1 MDTGLPEDDI
11 DHNTHS
17 SVVLHVDLDCFYAAV
32 EHVRLGIPREV
43 PLAVQQWDGLI
54 AINYAARAAGITRH
68 ERVHQAIKKCPELQ
82 CVHVETI
89 GDGSG
94 NVDAPNRG
102 HAKVSLERYRQASA
116 SVFKIFRR
124 FSDLCEKASIDEAY
138 LDVTS
143 RVEKMMIQGCNWDQ
157 ELHRLIGNQE
167 EGSETIVLDG
177 PLVTFNSYDRRM
189 LAGAIIA
196 EKIRAAVRNELG
208 YTCSVGI
215 ATNKLLAKIA
225 SAKNKPD
232 KQTLVPPR
240 AVPCLMQ
247 SMPLRKVKLLGGKL
261 GEEMTKKWGVST
273 AGEAQAVPLASLV
286 GCLGERLGN
295 YVWNAVRGIQ
305 ADKVQVKQVAKS
317 MLAAKTFHS
326 TKELSD
332 VRMWLSIL
340 AEELSVRMLRDFEQN
355 HRHPRLLQLYYR
367 SGDFKHSR
375 DHTKSWSMPH
385 AALSLLSTGPEP
397 SHQATENSK
406 QDEDQ
411 ELRLGEDHGCKM
423 DVFNEEESLPFDREH
438 HHDEDD
444 ANVDEDSHEEHSK
457 DLLGLVVSEKSRSL
471 AKVLE
476 EASFNMFKRLEG
488 TFPCSRLALAAGGF
502 QELPAQGAKSIQHFF
517 TSIGRG
523 KTSPLK
529 NAQSN
534 EHREPK
540 LVKAKP
546 KAKGMLKFFKYE
558 EPSVIQEERCQDAV
572 EHWDNLPDG
581 RHVAGDLDV
590 PDQFGQRDRKDQS
603 ALFNTTT
610 RASRPKPKGMYKF
623 LSHEN
628 RFAVQEHGSKEDF
641 EDLDKLH
648 DGIESHGLQP
658 SHEATDLIGVQVE
671 ATGGRLS
678 SAFATELDIYQAK
691 ELPRWI
697 PDREVDHLSGSVAT
711 GKKDEISD
719 HHRELPGT
727 GLHEKV
733 EPSLATHGG
742 ENTCE
747 RSCHIDVGE
756 LDMME
761 QSWILG
767 TIQRSN
773 QQPTRPEQEAR
784 AEVAATPVK
793 SSSEPSLKQ
802 KGLSKG
808 LSTPIPAKRHR
819 LSTSKRGQQ
828 SIAKFFRTQDK
839 A

>member
-43 PLAVQQWDGLI
+43 PLAVQQWEGLI

-68 ERVHQAIKKCPELQ
+68 ERVHQAMRKCPELK

-94 NVDAPNRG
+94 NVDGTSRG

-116 SVFKIFRR
+116 NVFKIFRR

-167 EGSETIVLDG
+167 EGSEMIVLDG
-177 PLVTFNSYDRRM
+177 PLVPFNSYDRRM

-196 EKIRAAVRNELG
+196 EKIRAAVRSELG

-240 AVPCLMQ
+240 AVPYLMQ

-261 GEEMTKKWGVST
+261 GEEMTEKWGVST
-273 AGEAQAVPLASLV
+273 AGEAQAVPLPALV
-286 GCLGERLGN
+286 GCFGERLGN

-305 ADKVQVKQVAKS
+305 NDKVQVKQVSKS

-332 VRMWLSIL
+332 IRMWLSIL

-385 AALSLLSTGPEP
+385 AALSLLSAGPEP
-397 SHQATENSK
+397 SYQATENPK
-406 QDEDQ
+406 HYEDQ
-411 ELRLGEDHGCKM
+411 ELRLGEDHGLKV
-423 DVFNEEESLPFDREH
+423 DLFHEESLPFDREH
-438 HHDEDD
+438 HYDEDD
-444 ANVDEDSHEEHSK
+444 AHVDEDSHGEHSK

-471 AKVLE
+471 AKVLG
-476 EASFNMFKRLEG
+476 EASFNMFRRLEG

-502 QELPAQGAKSIQHFF
+502 HELPAQGTKSIQHFF

-523 KTSPLK
+523 KTSPLE
-529 NAQSN
+529 NALSN
-534 EHREPK
+534 EHKERKP
-540 LVKAKP
+540 LKAKP

-558 EPSVIQEERCQDAV
+558 EPSVILEERCQDAV

-581 RHVAGDLDV
+581 RHV
-590 PDQFGQRDRKDQS
+590 DRKDQS
-603 ALFNTTT
+603 ALFDTTI
-610 RASRPKPKGMYKF
+610 RASRPKSKGLHKF

-628 RFAVQEHGSKEDF
+628 RTIQEVGSGKDF
-641 EDLDKLH
+641 KDLDKLH
-648 DGIESHGLQP
+648 DEIDSNKLKP
-658 SHEATDLIGVQVE
+658 SNEATDLTGVQVE

-691 ELPRWI
+691 ELFRWI

-711 GKKDEISD
+711 GKEDEIRD
-719 HHRELPGT
+719 HHREWPGT

-733 EPSLATHGG
+733 EPLLATSGG

-747 RSCHIDVGE
+747 RSCHMDVGE

-761 QSWILG
+761 QSSVLA
-767 TIQRSN
+767 TRQRPN
-773 QQPTRPEQEAR
+773 QQPTILEQEAR
-784 AEVAATPVK
+784 AEVVATPVK

-802 KGLSKG
+802 KGQSKG
-808 LSTPIPAKRHR
+808 FSVPIPAKRHR

-828 SIAKFFRTQDK
+828 SISKFFRTQDK